1 MADSQSVPAEML
13 PKESEQYDWIAMKSL
28 ISAHEQAMSVM
39 EQHALSTLSTG
50 DGMSND
56 ELITQLESARGCH
69 EQAIADLDTA
79 IAALHKQAIEESTS
93 KPTSRNTSD

>member
-39 EQHALSTLSTG
+39 EQHALSTLSGG

-56 ELITQLESARGCH
+56 ELIAQLEAARSCH
-69 EQAIADLDTA
+69 EQAIAGLDTA
-79 IAALHKQAIEESTS
+79 IAALREQAIDESTS
-93 KPTSRNTSD
+93 KPTTGNGT

>member
-39 EQHALSTLSTG
+39 EQHALSTLSTA
-50 DGMSND
+50 DGMSNE
-56 ELITQLESARGCH
+56 ELIAQLEAARSCH
-69 EQAIADLDTA
+69 EQAIGDLDTA
-79 IAALHKQAIEESTS
+79 IAALREQADDE
-93 KPTSRNTSD
+93 